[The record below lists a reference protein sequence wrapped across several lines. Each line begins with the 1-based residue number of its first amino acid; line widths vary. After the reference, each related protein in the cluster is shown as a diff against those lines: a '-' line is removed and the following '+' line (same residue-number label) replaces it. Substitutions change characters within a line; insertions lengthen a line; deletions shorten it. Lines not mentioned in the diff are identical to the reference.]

1 MTHASLTTSPDGIG
15 PPLLSIVVPCF
26 NEQDG
31 IARLVE
37 RCRASAAAVFGDDYE
52 IILIDDGSTDA
63 TWDTIRNEIA
73 KCTRVTG
80 IRLSRNF
87 GHQIALTAGLA
98 AVNGSV
104 VLVIDAD
111 LQDPP
116 ELVGP
121 MLERMRETRADV
133 VYGQRRSR
141 AGEGWFKKKSASL
154 FYRLLERTTDVIIP
168 RDTGDFRLMSRRVA
182 DLVARMPERDRFI
195 RGMVASLGFRQVPF
209 VYDRQERFA
218 GRTKYP
224 LRKMLAFATDAF
236 LGYSMVLL
244 RFSSLAALGMF
255 VVLLIVAGYSLYSWM
270 YLEVVPGW
278 TSLMISTILA
288 SLFQLVSLSIIGEYV
303 GRIYLSSKERPLFV
317 VDAIERRGHDG
328 EEPGKSTAFIP
339 QARAQGIGGPHG
351 LTVIT
356 QDKLP

>member
-1 MTHASLTTSPDGIG
+1 MTHASLTTSPDGTVS
-15 PPLLSIVVPCF
+15 PFLSIVVPCF
-26 NEQDG
+26 NEQEG
-31 IARLVE
+31 IAHLVE
-37 RCRASAAAVFGDDYE
+37 RCRASAATIFGDDYE
-52 IILIDDGSTDA
+52 VILIDDGSTDN
-63 TWDTIRNEIA
+63 TWDMIREEIG
-73 KCTRVTG
+73 KCAQVTG

-98 AVNGSV
+98 AVKGSV

-121 MLERMRETRADV
+121 MLQRMRETRADV

-154 FYRLLERTTDVIIP
+154 FYRLLERTTDIIIP

-224 LRKMLAFATDAF
+224 LRKMVAFATDAF

-255 VVLLIVAGYSLYSWM
+255 LVLLVVAGYSLYSWM

-328 EEPGKSTAFIP
+328 GEPAASAGVDP
-339 QARAQGIGGPHG
+339 QARPPQGIE
-351 LTVIT
+351 T
-356 QDKLP
+356 